1 MSTTQPQP
9 DAAPRPSRG
18 SRQLAN
24 LTPMGQLRAGKLGRR
39 LPQLFLGLT
48 LFGAAMGLFVR
59 ANVGLEP
66 WGVFHQGASLHT
78 GWSMGTV
85 TIVVSFIVLL
95 LWIPMR
101 QWPGLGTVANAVWL
115 GFVLDA
121 TMALVSEPNSIVAR
135 STLFAVGLL
144 VNAIGGAMYIGS
156 QLGPGPRDGLMTGLH
171 RITGLS
177 VRLVRTSIEV
187 VVLTSGWLLGGDVG
201 VGTVLYALLIG
212 PLVQFFLP
220 WFTVE
225 LDGHRA
231 EGAKAPEGPGKENAT
246 YPEGD

>member
-1 MSTTQPQP
+1 
-9 DAAPRPSRG
+9 
-18 SRQLAN
+18 
-24 LTPMGQLRAGKLGRR
+24 MGQLRAGRLRR
-39 LPQLFLGLT
+39 RVPQLFLGLT

-78 GWSMGTV
+78 GLSMGAV
-85 TIVVSFIVLL
+85 TIIVAFIVLL

-115 GFVLDA
+115 GFVLDV
-121 TMALVSEPNSIVAR
+121 TLALVSEPDSLLAR
-135 STLFAVGLL
+135 SALFAVGLL

-156 QLGPGPRDGLMTGLH
+156 QLGPGPRDGLMTGLN
-171 RITGLS
+171 RRTGVSLR
-177 VRLVRTSIEV
+177 VIRTGIELT
-187 VVLTSGWLLGGDVG
+187 VLIAGWLLGGVVG

-220 WFTVE
+220 WCIVE
-225 LDGHRA
+225 LGNPQEKPADRDVTTEA
-231 EGAKAPEGPGKENAT
+231 L
-246 YPEGD
+246 